1 MIYAHTDEERDSL
14 IKENGKNIV
23 NIARVKGLGELEAE
37 VMAETAMSPETRH
50 LIQVTIDDVKKAQQS
65 IDDWM
70 GSDVTNRKEFISTNL
85 NKYIQDALS

>member
-1 MIYAHTDEERDSL
+1 
-14 IKENGKNIV
+14 
-23 NIARVKGLGELEAE
+23 
-37 VMAETAMSPETRH
+37 MAETAMNPETRH